1 MRKRIVIA
9 ISAFVVVALAFGA
22 GLLAQRQYQIAT
34 IRAAEDFGRNLAGL
48 NDPVPQAPHWE
59 AWRYP
64 SAESK
69 GSIQGSSVRVN
80 TKLVRPAG
88 HYTVFVT
95 ADPFEDVAR
104 FYAEKACFEQ
114 PDDVAKSHSAVSSHG
129 SLQGESNHL
138 LDDFHDAADPEKL
151 RPVRVKYLIRRSPSY
166 DLTVIIT
173 RADDEKYTHVALFYD
188 PHTASED
195 ATR

>member
-22 GLLAQRQYQIAT
+22 GLLVQRHYQVAS
-34 IRAAEDFGRNLAGL
+34 IRVAEEFGRNLAGL
-48 NDPVPQAPHWE
+48 DDPVPHAPRWD

-64 SAESK
+64 GAESK

-88 HYTVFVT
+88 NYTVFVT

-104 FYAEKACFEQ
+104 FYAEKARFEQ
-114 PDDVAKSHSAVSSHG
+114 PDDVAKSQSAVSSRG
-129 SLQGESNHL
+129 TIQGESNHL

-151 RPVRVKYLIRRSPSY
+151 RPVRVKCLVRRSPSY

-173 RADDEKYTHVALFYD
+173 RANDEKHTHVALFYD
-188 PHTASED
+188 PHTESED